1 MTMPHHALEITLTR
15 PATQTE
21 LARAVRVMP
30 LAANCDR
37 TRLMTV
43 ATAKNP
49 DRALS
54 RAHHRLKELLPLD
67 VLATHYPA
75 PDGHV
80 LLTLALSLTADAF
93 IRRAA
98 DQMGQSPRVFLEQ
111 TIHRAL
117 ARHARQEAERLDHAL
132 KALLAHTTPDQLLA
146 AVGRTLTLSG
156 TRQC

>member
-1 MTMPHHALEITLTR
+1 
-15 PATQTE
+15 
-21 LARAVRVMP
+21 MP
-30 LAANCDR
+30 LAASSDR

-43 ATAKNP
+43 AKAKNP

-80 LLTLALSLTADAF
+80 LLSTAFSPTADAF

-98 DQMGQSPRVFLEQ
+98 EQMGQSPRVFLQQ

-117 ARHARQEAERLDHAL
+117 ARHARQEAERLDHTL
-132 KALLAHTTPDQLLA
+132 QALLAHTTPDHLLA
-146 AVGRTLTLSG
+146 AVGRALTLSG
-156 TRQC
+156 MRQC

>member
-1 MTMPHHALEITLTR
+1 MPHHALEITLTR
-15 PATQTE
+15 PATQAE
-21 LARAVRVMP
+21 LARAVRIMP
-30 LAANCDR
+30 LAANHNA

-43 ATAKNP
+43 MKAKNP

-80 LLTLALSLTADAF
+80 LLTPAFSPTADAF

-98 DQMGQSPRVFLEQ
+98 EQMGQPPRIFLEQ
-111 TIHRAL
+111 TIHHAL
-117 ARHARQEAERLDHAL
+117 ARHARQEAQRLDRAL
-132 KALLAHTTPDQLLA
+132 QFLLAHTTPDQLLA
-146 AVGRTLTLSG
+146 AVGRTLTHAPSG
-156 TRQC
+156 T

>member
-1 MTMPHHALEITLTR
+1 MPHHALEITLTR
-15 PATQTE
+15 PATQAE

-30 LAANCDR
+30 LAANHDA

-43 ATAKNP
+43 AKAKNP

-67 VLATHYPA
+67 ALTTHYPA

-80 LLTLALSLTADAF
+80 LLTPAFSPTADAF
-93 IRRAA
+93 IRHAA
-98 DQMGQSPRVFLEQ
+98 EQMGQTPRAFLQ
-111 TIHRAL
+111 RTIHRAL

-132 KALLAHTTPDQLLA
+132 HALLAHTTPDQLLA

>member
-1 MTMPHHALEITLTR
+1 MPHHALEITLTR
-15 PATQTE
+15 PATQAE

-30 LAANCDR
+30 LAANHDAK
-37 TRLMTV
+37 RLMTV
-43 ATAKNP
+43 VKAKNP

-80 LLTLALSLTADAF
+80 VLTIAFSPTADVF

-98 DQMGQSPRVFLEQ
+98 EQMGQTPRVFLQQ

-132 KALLAHTTPDQLLA
+132 KALLDRTTPDQLLA

>member
-1 MTMPHHALEITLTR
+1 MPHHAEVTLTR
-15 PATQTE
+15 PATQAE

-30 LAANCDR
+30 LAANHDA

-43 ATAKNP
+43 AKAKNP

-80 LLTLALSLTADAF
+80 LLAIAFSLTADAF
-93 IRRAA
+93 IRRTAE
-98 DQMGQSPRVFLEQ
+98 QMGQTPRVFLQQ

-117 ARHARQEAERLDHAL
+117 ARHARQEAQRLDRAL
-132 KALLAHTTPDQLLA
+132 QFLLAHTTPDQLLTP
-146 AVGRTLTLSG
+146 VGRTLTHAPSG
-156 TRQC
+156 TAQC

>member
-1 MTMPHHALEITLTR
+1 MPHHVLEITLTR
-15 PATQTE
+15 RATQAE
-21 LARAVRVMP
+21 LACAARVMP
-30 LAANCDR
+30 LAANHDA

-43 ATAKNP
+43 AKAKNP

-80 LLTLALSLTADAF
+80 LLNIAFSPTADAF
-93 IRRAA
+93 IRGAA
-98 DQMGQSPRVFLEQ
+98 EQMGQSPRVFLQQ

-117 ARHARQEAERLDHAL
+117 ARNARQEAERLDHAL
-132 KALLAHTTPDQLLA
+132 QALLAHTTPDQLLA
-146 AVGRTLTLSG
+146 SEGPRSFRTG
-156 TRQC
+156 TQ

>member
-15 PATQTE
+15 PATQAE
-21 LARAVRVMP
+21 LARAARVMP

-43 ATAKNP
+43 AKAKNP

-80 LLTLALSLTADAF
+80 LLTPAFSPTADAV

-98 DQMGQSPRVFLEQ
+98 EQMGQSPRVFLQQ
-111 TIHRAL
+111 TIHHAL
-117 ARHARQEAERLDHAL
+117 AHHARQEGQHLDRAL
-132 KALLAHTTPDQLLA
+132 QFLLDRTTPDQLLA
-146 AVGRTLTLSG
+146 AVGRTLTRSG
-156 TRQC
+156 T